1 MDPDPGG
8 PNTFRSGGSGSGSG
22 ILVPARSTYL
32 WDKPVTI
39 SLFRESSV
47 KILLVTE
54 KNDDSTQ
61 PREES
66 ADTGMGT
73 GILNF
78 ALYVSSI
85 DECWRSANKL
95 R

>member
-1 MDPDPGG
+1 M
-8 PNTFRSGGSGSGSG
+8 
-22 ILVPARSTYL
+22 
-32 WDKPVTI
+32 TI
-39 SLFRESSV
+39 SLFRESYV
-47 KILLVTE
+47 DIFTFCLLQ

-61 PREES
+61 PRKES
-66 ADTGMGT
+66 AFTGTGT

-85 DECWRSANKL
+85 EESWRSANKL